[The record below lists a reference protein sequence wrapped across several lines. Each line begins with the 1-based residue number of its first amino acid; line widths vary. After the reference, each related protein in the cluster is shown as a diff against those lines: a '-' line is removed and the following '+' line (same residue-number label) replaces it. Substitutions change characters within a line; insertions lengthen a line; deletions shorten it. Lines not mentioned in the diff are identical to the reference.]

1 MLNNFSEHC
10 PKLVVDVIVFDGDLG
25 DLQYVDE
32 AGLELEGEEV
42 WRRGADAVVREDYC
56 WLFKQAQLLLLP
68 SRLGQLGLRQLFLLQ
83 DALLLELL

>member
-1 MLNNFSEHC
+1 M
-10 PKLVVDVIVFDGDLG
+10 IVFDGDLG

-32 AGLELEGEEV
+32 AGLELECEEV
-42 WRRGADAVVREDYC
+42 WRRGAGAVVREDYC
-56 WLFKQAQLLLLP
+56 WLFEQAQSLLLS